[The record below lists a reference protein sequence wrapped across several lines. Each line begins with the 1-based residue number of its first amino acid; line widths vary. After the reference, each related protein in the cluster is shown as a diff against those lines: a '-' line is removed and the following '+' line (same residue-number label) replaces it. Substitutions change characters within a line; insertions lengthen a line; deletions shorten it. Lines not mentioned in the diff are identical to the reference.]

1 MFLILLMFIFSNP
14 TSMMLFD
21 FNSETDIKQ
30 WSVVNDGVMGGIS
43 KGTITLTKDSHA
55 LFSGKVLLENNG
67 GFSSVRHRLPKT
79 DVSTHQKIVLRVK
92 GSGKIYQFR
101 VKTNSADFYS
111 YTYSFKTSG
120 KWETIE
126 IPFSEMVPSFRG
138 QRVNLPNY
146 PGEILEE
153 IAFLI
158 GNGKQEVFALEID
171 KIEVQ

>member
-14 TSMMLFD
+14 TSMTLFD

-30 WSVVNDGVMGGIS
+30 WSVVNDGVMGGLS
-43 KGTITLTKDSHA
+43 KGTLIMNENGHA

-79 DVSTHQKIVLRVK
+79 DVSTHKKIVLRVK
-92 GSGKIYQFR
+92 GDGKIYQFR

-111 YTYSFKTSG
+111 YTYSFKTMG
-120 KWETIE
+120 KWEIIE

-138 QRVNLPNY
+138 RRVNRPNY

>member
-1 MFLILLMFIFSNP
+1 MFLIVLFLSFSNP
-14 TSMMLFD
+14 TSMTLFD
-21 FNSETDIKQ
+21 FNSKTNLKN
-30 WSVVNDGVMGGIS
+30 WTVVNDGVMGGLS
-43 KGTITLTKDSHA
+43 KGTIKINENGHA
-55 LFSGKVLLENNG
+55 LFSGNVLLENNG
-67 GFSSVRHRLPKT
+67 GFSSVRHSLPKT
-79 DVSTHQKIVLRVK
+79 DVSSHQKIVLRVK
-92 GSGKIYQFR
+92 GDGKIYQFR
-101 VKTNSADFYS
+101 VKTNSSDFYS

-138 QRVNLPNY
+138 RRVNLPNY

>member
-1 MFLILLMFIFSNP
+1 MI
-14 TSMMLFD
+14 LFD
-21 FNSETDIKQ
+21 FTPQTNMQQ
-30 WSVVNDGVMGGIS
+30 WMIVNDGVMGGLS
-43 KGTITLTKDSHA
+43 KGTITLGKDGHA
-55 LFSGKVLLENNG
+55 IFSGKVLLENNG

-92 GSGKIYQFR
+92 GDGKTYQFR

-138 QRVNLPNY
+138 RRVNLPNY
-146 PGEILEE
+146 PGDVVEE
-153 IAFLI
+153 IALLI
-158 GNGKQEVFALEID
+158 GNGKQEVFTLEID

>member
-1 MFLILLMFIFSNP
+1 MFLFLLIFSFSNP
-14 TSMMLFD
+14 SAMLLFD
-21 FNSETDIKQ
+21 FDSKTNIRQ
-30 WSVVNDGVMGGIS
+30 WTIVNDGVMGGLS
-43 KGTITLTKDSHA
+43 KGTIKINENGHA
-55 LFSGKVLLENNG
+55 LFSGNVLLENNG

-79 DVSTHQKIVLRVK
+79 DLSAHQKIVLRVK
-92 GSGKIYQFR
+92 GDGKIYQFR

-138 QRVNLPNY
+138 RRVNLPNY

-153 IAFLI
+153 IALLI
-158 GNGKQEVFALEID
+158 GNGKQEFFALEID

>member
-1 MFLILLMFIFSNP
+1 MILIILSLIFLN
-14 TSMMLFD
+14 TSPMILFD
-21 FNSETDIKQ
+21 FTPQTNMQQ
-30 WSVVNDGVMGGIS
+30 WMIVNDGVMGGLS
-43 KGTITLTKDSHA
+43 KGTMTLGKDGHA
-55 LFSGKVLLENNG
+55 IFSGKVLLENNG

-79 DVSTHQKIVLRVK
+79 DVSTHEKIVLRVK
-92 GSGKIYQFR
+92 GDGKTYQFR

-138 QRVNLPNY
+138 RRVNLPNY
-146 PGEILEE
+146 PGDVVEE
-153 IAFLI
+153 IALLI
-158 GNGKQEVFALEID
+158 GNGKQEVFTLEID

>member
-1 MFLILLMFIFSNP
+1 M
-14 TSMMLFD
+14 TLFD

-30 WSVVNDGVMGGIS
+30 WSVVNDGVMGGLS
-43 KGTITLTKDSHA
+43 KGTLIMNENGHA

-92 GSGKIYQFR
+92 GDGKIYQFR

-111 YTYSFKTSG
+111 YTYSFKTMG

-138 QRVNLPNY
+138 RRVNLPNY